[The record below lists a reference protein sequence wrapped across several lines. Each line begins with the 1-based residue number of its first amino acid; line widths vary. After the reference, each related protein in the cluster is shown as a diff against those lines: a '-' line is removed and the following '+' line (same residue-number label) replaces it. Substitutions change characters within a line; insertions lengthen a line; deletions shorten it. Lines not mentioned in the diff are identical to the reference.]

1 MHRRLHIVAVKYEE
15 PDWVI
20 TNRCLDQTRF
30 PVHYVDRKGV
40 GSLAEALNRG
50 FNYVISANEGIDL
63 VWFVT
68 NVTFNPDLPT
78 KLVDQMT
85 HTGFAAITPA
95 FRSDHQFIRP
105 VQGSSLTL
113 ECPMIEF
120 TAPIVRV
127 SVFKQFLLDENMP
140 YWGHDL
146 DWSYRVKQAGHKLG
160 VFHGGVLG
168 HEYIRNNRRKHPVT
182 VRRAAIRVS
191 TNGSTQAALEKKYGP
206 NWRGVVWPWQ
216 K

>member
-1 MHRRLHIVAVKYEE
+1 MNRRLHIVAVKYDE
-15 PDWVI
+15 PDWII
-20 TNRCLDQTRF
+20 TNRCISQSRF

-50 FNYVISANEGIDL
+50 FNYILSMKNEIDL

-78 KLVDQMT
+78 KLITQMAQ
-85 HTGFAAITPA
+85 TGYAAITPA
-95 FRSDHQFIRP
+95 FRSDHPFIRP
-105 VQGSSLTL
+105 VRGCSSTL

-127 SVFKQFLLDENMP
+127 SVFKQFPLDENMP

-146 DWSYRVKQAGHKLG
+146 DWSHRVRQAHFKLG
-160 VFHGGVLG
+160 VYHGGVLG
-168 HEYIRNNRRKHPVT
+168 HEYIRNNRRRHPIT
-182 VRRAAIRVS
+182 MKRAALRVS
-191 TNGSTQAALEKKYGP
+191 TNVSTRVALEKKYGP
-206 NWRGVVWPWQ
+206 NWREVIWSWQ